1 MSKFV
6 ALLNVFVF
14 MLTAIM
20 SGITKEE
27 LVTILD
33 EKLEEKFQR
42 KFDELKQQI
51 DHKLAPLQK
60 MIDEVM
66 ETAKFINAKYDDL
79 VEEQK
84 ALKLALHTM
93 EAKFYSLAKA
103 HDDLEQYG
111 RRECVEIRGI
121 PVPSDPKSEDTN
133 AVVKSVGDLMGISV
147 TDNDISVSHRMP
159 QSKRYKGKQ
168 RGPPAI
174 IAKFTRRVTK
184 DKFYGAR
191 SKLHDKSTLDLGS
204 TVRNSIYI
212 SESLTEINRELLNDC
227 LKAKKDLKFNFV
239 WTRNGKIFMRHDKDS
254 PAKLIST
261 KDDLKPLYEVE

>member
-6 ALLNVFVF
+6 AFLNVFVF

-60 MIDEVM
+60 MVDEVM
-66 ETAKFINAKYDDL
+66 ETAKFIDAKYDDL
-79 VEEQK
+79 VKEQK

-93 EAKFYSLAKA
+93 EAKFYSVAKA

-111 RRECVEIRGI
+111 RRECVGIRGI
-121 PVPSDPKSEDTN
+121 PVPSNPKSEDTN

-191 SKLHDKSTLDLGS
+191 SNLHNKSTLL
-204 TVRNSIYI
+204 
-212 SESLTEINRELLNDC
+212 
-227 LKAKKDLKFNFV
+227 
-239 WTRNGKIFMRHDKDS
+239 
-254 PAKLIST
+254 
-261 KDDLKPLYEVE
+261 

>member
-6 ALLNVFVF
+6 AFLNVFVF
-14 MLTAIM
+14 VLTAVM
-20 SGITKEE
+20 SGITKQE
-27 LVTILD
+27 LVTILH

-42 KFDELKQQI
+42 KFHKLKQQI
-51 DHKLAPLQK
+51 DHKLAPLQM

-79 VEEQK
+79 VKQQK

-93 EAKFYSLAKA
+93 EAKFYSVAKA

-111 RRECVEIRGI
+111 RRECVKIRGI

-147 TDNDISVSHRMP
+147 TDNDISVSHWMP

-174 IAKFTRRVTK
+174 I
-184 DKFYGAR
+184 
-191 SKLHDKSTLDLGS
+191 
-204 TVRNSIYI
+204 
-212 SESLTEINRELLNDC
+212 RELKHQTFLGRRRR
-227 LKAKKDLKFNFV
+227 LQ
-239 WTRNGKIFMRHDKDS
+239 TSEPG
-254 PAKLIST
+254 
-261 KDDLKPLYEVE
+261 

>member
-6 ALLNVFVF
+6 AFLNVFVF

-60 MIDEVM
+60 MVDEVM

-79 VEEQK
+79 VKEKK

-93 EAKFYSLAKA
+93 EAKFYSVAKA

-168 RGPPAI
+168 CGPPAI
-174 IAKFTRRVTK
+174 IAKFTRRVT
-184 DKFYGAR
+184 
-191 SKLHDKSTLDLGS
+191 
-204 TVRNSIYI
+204 
-212 SESLTEINRELLNDC
+212 
-227 LKAKKDLKFNFV
+227 
-239 WTRNGKIFMRHDKDS
+239 
-254 PAKLIST
+254 
-261 KDDLKPLYEVE
+261 